1 MKVGMID
8 LDRKNGGRLF
18 PNIPLMKLSAWH
30 KRNGD
35 RVEWYDEFVD
45 YDRVYVSKVFS
56 FSKDFPGEINAKEIV
71 YGGSGFAIE
80 VVDGKEIYHKEK
92 DRPLPPEV
100 EQMYPDYDL
109 YGIPDTAYGFITR
122 GCPRG
127 CDFCHV
133 KEMQGSKPY
142 PVANLSDF
150 WRGQKNIVLLD
161 PNITAYRGWKD
172 VFQQLIDSG
181 ANVDFSQGLDIR
193 CMTEEKA
200 EMLKNIKV
208 KNVHFAW
215 DRYEDGDIIV
225 PRLEKFREITG
236 WTRSKVSVYVLV
248 NFDTTIE
255 QDIERIMKIRSLN
268 FQPYVMRYNKQTI
281 KRGSELNALARW
293 VNFTPLFWKYETFD
307 EYKRECTKGGKGENG
322 HA

>member
-1 MKVGMID
+1 MNIGMID
-8 LDRKNGGRLF
+8 LDKKNDTKPF

-30 KRNGD
+30 KNIGD
-35 RVEWYDEFVD
+35 SVEWYDESKF
-45 YDRVYVSKVFS
+45 YDLVYVSKVFS
-56 FSKDFPGEINAKEIV
+56 FSEDYPNEIHANEVV

-80 VVDGKEIYHKEK
+80 LVNGKEIYHKEK
-92 DRPLPPEV
+92 DHPLPLYV
-100 EQMYPDYDL
+100 EKMYPDYDL
-109 YGIPDTAYGFITR
+109 YGITDTAYGFITR

-133 KEMQGSKPY
+133 KEMQGTKPY
-142 PVANLSDF
+142 PVAKLSDF

-200 EMLKNIKV
+200 EMLKQIKV

-215 DRYEDGDIIV
+215 DRYEDSKFIA
-225 PRLEKFREITG
+225 PRLKKFREITG
-236 WTRSKVSVYVLV
+236 WGRSKVSVYVLV
-248 NFDTTIE
+248 NFDTSIE
-255 QDIERIMKIRSLN
+255 QDLERIMAIKSLN
-268 FQPYVMRYNKQTI
+268 FQPYVMRYNKQAI
-281 KRGSELNALARW
+281 KRGSEINALARW
-293 VNFTPLFWKYETFD
+293 VNFVPLFWKYDTFD
-307 EYKRECTKGGKGENG
+307 DYKCECTKLK
-322 HA
+322 